1 MVSLDSNF
9 NFLCGRPHGAGA
21 PLPPVHMRPPEPDPL
36 RVDVINGWPLTGE
49 QTSLPSIGPDPRI
62 WNGTSA
68 YSFGLNKL
76 VSAILFSL
84 AGGETS
90 RRLLRLMAYAYENVT
105 ADHIY
110 AAD

>member
-1 MVSLDSNF
+1 MIANTWIAKTLLIKGHCHS
-9 NFLCGRPHGAGA
+9 G
-21 PLPPVHMRPPEPDPL
+21 PLPVQMHCLVTE
-36 RVDVINGWPLTGE
+36 E

-105 ADHIY
+105 AD
-110 AAD
+110 